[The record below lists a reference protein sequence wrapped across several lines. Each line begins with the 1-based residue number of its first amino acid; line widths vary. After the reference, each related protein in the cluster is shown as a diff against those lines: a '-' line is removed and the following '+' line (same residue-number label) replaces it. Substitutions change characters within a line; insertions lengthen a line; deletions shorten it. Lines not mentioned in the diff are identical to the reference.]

1 MNAKISALFRDR
13 EAGRLDDESFH
24 DALALAIPLDCS
36 IKNETQLAHLPAR
49 VRTFYAAWQTS
60 ADLLNGGF
68 AQAAYNNP
76 HLFGDASLGFLE
88 LDLPEQAALIGRAKK
103 LVDEGHANFETPKGG
118 AVFVSV
124 KEADR
129 AKVLPSVKKLAELGF
144 TIKATG
150 GNHAYFE
157 SKGVAS
163 AKINKVLEGRPHV
176 VDAIK
181 NGDIQ
186 LILNTTESRSSES
199 DSKSIRQTAVM
210 QKVPYYTTLPGII
223 SAVKA
228 IAAHKADT
236 IEVRPLQDY
245 F

>member
-1 MNAKISALFRDR
+1 M
-13 EAGRLDDESFH
+13 DDESFH

-118 AVFVSV
+118 DIGDLFHEMAESAFAALDEES
-124 KEADR
+124 EALDFWPVTR
-129 AKVLPSVKKLAELGF
+129 RVEYALLHRVE
-144 TIKATG
+144 
-150 GNHAYFE
+150 FE
-157 SKGVAS
+157 SVA
-163 AKINKVLEGRPHV
+163 
-176 VDAIK
+176 
-181 NGDIQ
+181 
-186 LILNTTESRSSES
+186 
-199 DSKSIRQTAVM
+199 
-210 QKVPYYTTLPGII
+210 
-223 SAVKA
+223 
-228 IAAHKADT
+228 
-236 IEVRPLQDY
+236 
-245 F
+245 